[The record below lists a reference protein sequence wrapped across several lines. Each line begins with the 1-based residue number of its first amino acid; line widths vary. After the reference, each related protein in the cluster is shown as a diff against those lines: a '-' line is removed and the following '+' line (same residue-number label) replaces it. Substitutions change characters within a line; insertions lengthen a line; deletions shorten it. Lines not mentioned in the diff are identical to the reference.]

1 MNNVTHY
8 EICWIHVWSKKVN
21 VTRFHFTKKKKKIVY
36 MTRENEPVWSKDIYM
51 FGRRRPTTRSF
62 VNKSNGDFFGTI
74 RIFPLQD
81 QTLIREV
88 ANFDPL
94 YLFMFLEEE
103 YGCSFA

>member
-1 MNNVTHY
+1 
-8 EICWIHVWSKKVN
+8 
-21 VTRFHFTKKKKKIVY
+21 